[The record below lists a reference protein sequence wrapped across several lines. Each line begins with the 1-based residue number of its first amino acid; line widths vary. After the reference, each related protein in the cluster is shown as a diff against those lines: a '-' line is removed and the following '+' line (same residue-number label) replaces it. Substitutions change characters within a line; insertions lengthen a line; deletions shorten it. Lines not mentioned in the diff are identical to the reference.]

1 MDKEAVVHTHNGLLL
16 SHKEAELVLMR
27 WMNLEPTIQNEA
39 SQKEENKYCI
49 LTPIYRNQKDGT
61 AECVH
66 RAAVEMQTQRTD
78 LWTRVGEKRE
88 KAR

>member
-1 MDKEAVVHTHNGLLL
+1 MVHIHNRLLL
-16 SHKEAELVLMR
+16 SHEEAELVLM
-27 WMNLEPTIQNEA
+27 WWINLEPTIQNEA

>member
-1 MDKEAVVHTHNGLLL
+1 M
-16 SHKEAELVLMR
+16 AELVLM
-27 WMNLEPTIQNEA
+27 WWINLEPTIQNEA

-66 RAAVEMQTQRTD
+66 RTAVEMQTQRTD

>member
-1 MDKEAVVHTHNGLLL
+1 MDKEAVVHIHNRLLL
-16 SHKEAELVLMR
+16 SHEEAELVLM
-27 WMNLEPTIQNEA
+27 WWINLEPTIQNEA

-78 LWTRVGEKRE
+78 LWIRAGERKE
-88 KAR
+88 K